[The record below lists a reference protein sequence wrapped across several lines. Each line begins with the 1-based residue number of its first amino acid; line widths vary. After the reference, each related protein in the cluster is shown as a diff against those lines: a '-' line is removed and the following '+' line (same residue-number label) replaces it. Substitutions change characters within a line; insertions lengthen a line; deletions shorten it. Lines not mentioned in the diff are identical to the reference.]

1 MGQAKCFVGF
11 VATQLGNE
19 GEGGR
24 GGGEAGGG
32 RGGSMKGV
40 TVAPLFPTLK
50 PSFLFGFHS
59 VNHLTKFL
67 VLPHLWRA
75 VFMIIQTEDN
85 RNVTTWKSR
94 LVTAFQPAELATGA
108 GLEYNVCLRLTTI
121 NTPKKAWR

>member
-32 RGGSMKGV
+32 GGGGGRGGSMKGV
-40 TVAPLFPTLK
+40 TVTQLFPTLK
-50 PSFLFGFHS
+50 PSFLFGFPS

-67 VLPHLWRA
+67 VLPHL
-75 VFMIIQTEDN
+75 
-85 RNVTTWKSR
+85 
-94 LVTAFQPAELATGA
+94 
-108 GLEYNVCLRLTTI
+108 
-121 NTPKKAWR
+121 